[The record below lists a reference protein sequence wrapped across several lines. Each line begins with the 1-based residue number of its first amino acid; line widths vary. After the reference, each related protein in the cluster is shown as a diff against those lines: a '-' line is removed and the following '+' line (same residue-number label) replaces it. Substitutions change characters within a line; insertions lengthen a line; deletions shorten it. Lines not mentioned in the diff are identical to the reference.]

1 MPAGQLLIK
10 TRISKN
16 QVINIDIG
24 FWYKN
29 CPVGTQ
35 SQVPEQHNIERG
47 RGEKTSGGVFALPQC
62 YHKIDLLDLHKQLA
76 QICGTDSWHRQFKH
90 TVDTESCR
98 RQLAQTVA
106 ADSWQRHL
114 KHTVDPDSWHIHLA
128 QTVGTDRWHRQHH
141 KHLHTKVVPE
151 GTDSNISRP
160 FSILDWIEPVRRCHR
175 VGPWSTQMCKSSP

>member
-76 QICGTDSWHRQFKH
+76 QTVGTDMWHRQLAQ
-90 TVDTESCR
+90 TVQTYSGHRELPQTVGTDSCR
-98 RQLAQTVA
+98 RQLAKTFKTYSGPRQLA
-106 ADSWQRHL
+106 
-114 KHTVDPDSWHIHLA
+114 HTF
-128 QTVGTDRWHRQHH
+128 GTDGWHRQMAQTAPQALTYQGGARRYRFQHFQALQH
-141 KHLHTKVVPE
+141 S
-151 GTDSNISRP
+151 G
-160 FSILDWIEPVRRCHR
+160 LDRAC
-175 VGPWSTQMCKSSP
+175 